1 MAALTGE
8 VTTVAAAE
16 SEAGAGAA
24 LATRAAGVA
33 AFGAA
38 GRGVATGVMST
49 SCSTRVLNSLVTS
62 FIRWVMS
69 VESASASRLATS
81 RKART

>member
-1 MAALTGE
+1 MAGA
-8 VTTVAAAE
+8 VATIVAVESADGAE
-16 SEAGAGAA
+16 AGAA
-24 LATRAAGVA
+24 LATCAAGVA
-33 AFGAA
+33 VLGAA

-49 SCSTRVLNSLVTS
+49 SCSTRLLNSLVTNC
-62 FIRWVMS
+62 IRCVMS